1 MIIRRAT
8 KEDCEA
14 IAAAEA
20 ASFPAAEA
28 ATKESFTKR
37 LEVFADCFWLLY
49 DEKGQLVSFVN
60 GMASD
65 ERNLVDEMYEN
76 ALMHKPDGEWLMI
89 FGVVTIPEFRR
100 RGYAGQVLDRVITDS
115 KSQGRKGIVL
125 TCKEEKIPFYSKFGF
140 ENEGVSQSVHGDAVW
155 YQMRLQF

>member
-14 IAAAEA
+14 IAVAEA

-76 ALMHKPDGEWLMI
+76 AYKHGMHQAKFMM
-89 FGVVTIPEFRR
+89 
-100 RGYAGQVLDRVITDS
+100 
-115 KSQGRKGIVL
+115 
-125 TCKEEKIPFYSKFGF
+125 EKIEKM
-140 ENEGVSQSVHGDAVW
+140 VSE
-155 YQMRLQF
+155 